1 MILSTFS
8 VLVQSKYLLGRKK
21 RKEKVWS
28 KWVAPLFRRGVVGP
42 RVGLDLILDYLFK
55 VNLYFTYFSFTI
67 PAILNYFMKY
77 SSQPLQNLK
86 NLSPYKA
93 CCYSALTQYGNTQV
107 HSALCAL
114 FSALFSA
121 LLPPGADFTAVHET
135 ELATQLAIFLSFA
148 YSIMW
153 YRMV

>member
-8 VLVQSKYLLGRKK
+8 VLVQTKYLLGRKK

-28 KWVAPLFRRGVVGP
+28 KWVAPLFRRGAVGP

-86 NLSPYKA
+86 NLSPY
-93 CCYSALTQYGNTQV
+93 
-107 HSALCAL
+107 
-114 FSALFSA
+114 
-121 LLPPGADFTAVHET
+121 
-135 ELATQLAIFLSFA
+135 
-148 YSIMW
+148 
-153 YRMV
+153 R